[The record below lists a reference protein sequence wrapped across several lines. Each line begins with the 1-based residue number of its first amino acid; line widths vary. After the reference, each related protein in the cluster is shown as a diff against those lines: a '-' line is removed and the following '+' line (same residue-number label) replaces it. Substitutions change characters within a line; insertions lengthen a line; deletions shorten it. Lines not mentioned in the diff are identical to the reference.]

1 MTISIDAITVS
12 LFIVAMPVIL
22 WLLSDAWRFL
32 CRGVVIATAFIS
44 STIFAFFYTLF
55 RLLFKMKRFLE
66 EAGRETFSEKAYHT
80 FAWVWIGLS
89 ILIGCGSVFLLCRH
103 FIPKAEIEIRI
114 RKIQT
119 KATEEICCINPA
131 TGKEEIFPKGTLL
144 EITFANGKCHRVP
157 IEVSQPILQEVYKN
171 NTPVLL
177 SIMRP
182 VKE

>member
-12 LFIVAMPVIL
+12 LFIIAMPVIL

-32 CRGVVIATAFIS
+32 YRGVVIATAFIS

-55 RLLFKMKRFLE
+55 RLLFKRKRFLE
-66 EAGRETFSEKAYHT
+66 EAGRETFSEKAYRT

-89 ILIGCGSVFLLCRH
+89 ILLGCGIVFLLCRH
-103 FIPKAEIEIRI
+103 FIPKAEIEIRF
-114 RKIQT
+114 RKVQT
-119 KATEEICCINPA
+119 KAIEEICCVNPV
-131 TGKEEIFPKGTLL
+131 TGKEEVFPQGTLL

-157 IEVSQPILQEVYKN
+157 IEGSQLILQEIYQN

-182 VKE
+182 IEE